1 MNLSTEQT
9 DNITVVTFLDPSLDA
24 SNNREF
30 VETLSPLLIQGAQFV
45 FDMSQLRFVDSS
57 GLGSL
62 MLCMRRLK
70 AIGGTLVLCG
80 LSKSVMALFELVRM
94 NRVFEVKSNRTEAIQ
109 ALQPPPQ
116 SG

>member
-1 MNLSTEQT
+1 MNLSTEQVENLT
-9 DNITVVTFLDPSLDA
+9 LVTFLDPSLDA
-24 SNNREF
+24 GNSREF
-30 VETLSPLLIQGAQFV
+30 VEALSPLIVQGAQFV
-45 FDMSQLRFVDSS
+45 FDMSQVRFVDSS

-70 AIGGTLVLCG
+70 AVGGTLVLCG

-94 NRVFEVKSNRTEAIQ
+94 NRIFEVKSNRTEAIQ

>member
-1 MNLSTEQT
+1 MNLSTEQVENLT
-9 DNITVVTFLDPSLDA
+9 LVTFLDPSLDA
-24 SNNREF
+24 GNSREF
-30 VETLSPLLIQGAQFV
+30 VEILSPLLVQGARFV
-45 FDMSQLRFVDSS
+45 FDMSQVRFVDSS

-70 AIGGTLVLCG
+70 AVGGALVLCG

-94 NRVFEVKSNRTEAIQ
+94 NRIFEVKSNRTEAIQ

-116 SG
+116 RG